1 MEGAEKFHHPYEPYD
16 IQLQFMRTL
25 YNCIEQGKIGIFE
38 SPTGTR
44 LEGKSLSLACG
55 SLTWL
60 RDHKRKEFDESIAA
74 IEGDDDEPEWMV
86 QHSREEKKNQV
97 IQKRAELEAKLEKIR
112 QHERRI
118 RDRQENG
125 PPLNKKRKLD
135 DDNNDR
141 NVDIVDDEQF
151 ALDDYESDDEGSKAP
166 RTDNGN
172 ADLGLSKETQALM
185 QKLGY
190 GLSAASQSEDLE
202 AEDELKIYFCSRTH
216 SQLSQF
222 VNELRRLNLPAAI
235 PAVQEE
241 IKKKPSLSE
250 ELKHLSLGSRKNL
263 CINARVSSLKS
274 MTAVNERCLELQDAK
289 TPKDKKCPFVPSKE
303 NEGSVLD
310 FQHHALAKIR
320 DIEDLGT
327 LGKKLGVC
335 PYYATRPA
343 VKPSEIV
350 TLPYPLLLQKTAR
363 EALGLS
369 LKNHIIIIDE
379 AHNLMDAISSIH
391 TVEVSLQQLHLA
403 RAQLTAYL
411 QRFRNRLKGKN
422 RVYVTQVVRLLDSIA
437 NYLQSLEAKNG
448 VEGIVQATDLLK
460 GKGVDQI
467 NLYKLMH
474 YLQESKLARKVEG
487 YVSVE
492 QQKQQKLN
500 NTGAAKDATVPV
512 LTHITNLFM
521 VLTNPAREG
530 RLFYTVGEE
539 KTQTKVKY
547 MLLDPSEHFRDIV
560 EEARAVILAGGTM
573 SPMSDYTAQLFPY
586 LDKTRITTLSCGH
599 VIPTTNLFVSP
610 MVTSQNNTDFN
621 FSFSSRNLASTIT
634 ALGDSI
640 LKLLPT
646 IPHGCVAFFPSYNY
660 LDQVVAQWQRTGL
673 WTKMQKAKTI
683 FKETQQTGTEDTLNA
698 YTTAVKTLPTGALL
712 LAVIGGRL
720 SEGINFS
727 DELGRCVMVI
737 GLPYANPNTAEQK
750 SKIKYIEE
758 KASASSAG
766 GAAAARDFAD
776 NTCMRAVNQA
786 IGRAV
791 RHKNDWSAIL
801 LFDNRYMQKRIQD
814 RLPGWIKASL
824 GQTTRTGF
832 NDVEAGLKRFYAEK
846 AREAAV

>member
-1 MEGAEKFHHPYEPYD
+1 MDGAEKFHHPYEPYD
-16 IQLQFMRTL
+16 IQLQFMRAL
-25 YNCIEQGKIGIFE
+25 YDCIEQGKVGIFE
-38 SPTGTR
+38 SPTGT
-44 LEGKSLSLACG
+44 GKSLSLACG

-60 RDHKRKEFDESIAA
+60 RDHKRKEFDESITA

-86 QHSREEKKNQV
+86 QHSREEKKNQA

-112 QHERRI
+112 QHERKI

-125 PPLNKKRKLD
+125 PPLSKKRKLD
-135 DDNNDR
+135 DENNGKT
-141 NVDIVDDEQF
+141 VDILDDEQF
-151 ALDDYESDDEGSKAP
+151 ALDYYESDDDGSKASHAN
-166 RTDNGN
+166 NGN
-172 ADLGLSKETQALM
+172 EDLGLSKETQALM

-190 GLSAASQSEDLE
+190 GLSAAPQSEDLE

-222 VNELRRLNLPAAI
+222 VSELRRLNLPAAI

-250 ELKHLSLGSRKNL
+250 ELKHLSLGSRKSL
-263 CINARVSSLKS
+263 CINAKVSNLKS

-289 TPKDKKCPFVPSKE
+289 TPKDKKCPFVPNKE

-320 DIEDLGT
+320 DIEDLGA

-437 NYLQSLEAKNG
+437 NYLQSLETKNG
-448 VEGIVQATDLLK
+448 KEGVVQATDLLK

-500 NTGAAKDATVPV
+500 NIGAAKEATVPV

-530 RLFYTVGEE
+530 RLFFTVGEE
-539 KTQTKVKY
+539 KAQTKVKY

-610 MVTSQNNTDFN
+610 VVTSRNNTEFN
-621 FSFSSRNLASTIT
+621 FSFSSRNLTSTIT

-646 IPHGCVAFFPSYNY
+646 IPQGCVAFFPSYSY
-660 LDQVVAQWQRTGL
+660 LDQVVAQWQKSGL
-673 WTKMQKAKTI
+673 WTKMQKAKQI
-683 FKETQQTGTEDTLNA
+683 FKETQQMGTEDTLNA
-698 YTTAVKTLPTGALL
+698 YTTAVKTLPTGAFL

-750 SKIKYIEE
+750 AKIKYIEE
-758 KASASSAG
+758 KAGG

-801 LFDNRYMQKRIQD
+801 LFDGRYTQKRIQD

-824 GQTTRTGF
+824 GETTRTGF
-832 NDVEAGLKRFYAEK
+832 NDVEAGLKRFYAGK
-846 AREAAV
+846 AKGVAV